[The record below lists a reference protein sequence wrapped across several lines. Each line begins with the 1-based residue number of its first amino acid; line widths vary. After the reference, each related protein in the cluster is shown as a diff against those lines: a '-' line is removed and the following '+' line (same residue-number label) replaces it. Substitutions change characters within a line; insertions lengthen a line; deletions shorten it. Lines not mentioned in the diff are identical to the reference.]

1 MVQLIACLLVVAALV
16 ILVLQNLSPV
26 LSLVVLGNTV
36 GALPFSVWLV
46 GAIAIGMLFT
56 LLTYQLVPQKRAY
69 RPIGKRLNDPVP
81 EPVNQFVD
89 APGDSSNRS
98 PSGGPSAGPSS
109 QFQTPT
115 NRQNPYD
122 NDWESFKAP
131 EQWDD
136 WGQQRGASPRPSA
149 GDAYTDSVGDP
160 IDSTVRDIESGW
172 DDDNYDASARYAA
185 RQDTEPNIGWSE
197 YSDQS
202 APQNQPTSRV
212 YDQGWLYGNDANDEP
227 PSAAQPGE
235 PSPEELED
243 EVYDANY
250 RVIIPPYDTKD
261 KEG

>member
-16 ILVLQNLSPV
+16 MLVLQNLSPV

-46 GAIAIGMLFT
+46 GAIAIGMLST
-56 LLTYQLVPQKRAY
+56 LLTYQLVPQKRPY
-69 RPIGKRLNDPVP
+69 RPIGKRLNAPVP

-89 APGDSSNRS
+89 APGDSSKRS
-98 PSGGPSAGPSS
+98 SSGDPPS
-109 QFQTPT
+109 QFQSPT
-115 NRQNPYD
+115 DRQNPYD

-149 GDAYTDSVGDP
+149 GDAPRDSVRDP
-160 IDSTVRDIESGW
+160 IGNTVRDIESGW
-172 DDDNYDASARYAA
+172 DDDNYDTSTRYVA

-197 YSDQS
+197 YTDQS
-202 APQNQPTSRV
+202 APPPNQPTSRV
-212 YDQGWLYGNDANDEP
+212 YDQGWLYNNDANDEP
-227 PSAAQPGE
+227 PSMAQPEE
-235 PSPEELED
+235 PSPED

-250 RVIIPPYDTKD
+250 RVIIPPYDAKD
-261 KEG
+261 KES